1 MDKETQKLRDQFAM
15 AALAGGLQQEARDDM
30 DMSWWYDSDKVAA
43 RAYEI
48 ADAMLRARR

>member
-1 MDKETQKLRDQFAM
+1 MDKATEKLRDQFAM

-30 DMSWWYDSDKVAA
+30 DMSWWYDPNKIAN